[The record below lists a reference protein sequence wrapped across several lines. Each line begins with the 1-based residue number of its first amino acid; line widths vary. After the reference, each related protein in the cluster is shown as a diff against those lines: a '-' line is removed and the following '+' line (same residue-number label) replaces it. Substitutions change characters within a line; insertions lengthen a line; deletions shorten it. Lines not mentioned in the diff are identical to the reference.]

1 MSDATA
7 SPNATVASEARIAP
21 PQGVIRSIIII
32 VFGISFYL
40 PLVILVYYCN
50 RHKPPLRYRNPFEMA
65 LTATAAFLYTCSR
78 CMGSLFVDEI
88 SCTFRLLSFG
98 VPLNF
103 GLVGYVLAELRV
115 VLMFNLTELMVAH
128 AQKASINQSKLSWL
142 HTFFRRGLHSTYRF
156 LIHGLWN
163 IPLFVILY
171 SQDYSAYK
179 GDNCPTSLNRQ
190 ISTLFSTNFVLVI
203 LASLFL
209 SFKMSKVVDNFGLRW
224 SFQVNGRIT
233 FVYFAIYFPILV
245 FFFDSAIVLDYRIDL
260 FIEIII
266 AHTVIWIHIV
276 IPLRNTLAMPDLEHD
291 NGKFTGTVG
300 ILDAYLHTPEGFQ
313 AFSTFAKSEFRFEC
327 VHAWKTLVDYQL
339 DAPDHLSAFEIYEL
353 HIAPN
358 APLPLDKVISPSIL
372 KRYALAF
379 EANSK
384 YSVAPEEM
392 VRDKNYF
399 AVLLDAVMDKILVD
413 SLPRFQVHPL
423 GAGWNDFVAKYNTQ
437 MTLDRVLESE
447 LDANG
452 KPILKS
458 KKTMPTIKNDMYRSS
473 GHLIPIESRRESIL
487 QSSAN
492 ADNDDISITA
502 SVKLTDLKYHPR

>member
-7 SPNATVASEARIAP
+7 SSNATVASEARIAP

-98 VPLNF
+98 YGQRPH
-103 GLVGYVLAELRV
+103 Y
-115 VLMFNLTELMVAH
+115 
-128 AQKASINQSKLSWL
+128 
-142 HTFFRRGLHSTYRF
+142 
-156 LIHGLWN
+156 IH
-163 IPLFVILY
+163 
-171 SQDYSAYK
+171 
-179 GDNCPTSLNRQ
+179 
-190 ISTLFSTNFVLVI
+190 
-203 LASLFL
+203 
-209 SFKMSKVVDNFGLRW
+209 
-224 SFQVNGRIT
+224 
-233 FVYFAIYFPILV
+233 FAIYFPILV

-276 IPLRNTLAMPDLEHD
+276 IPLRNTLAMADLEHD

-379 EANSK
+379 EVNSK